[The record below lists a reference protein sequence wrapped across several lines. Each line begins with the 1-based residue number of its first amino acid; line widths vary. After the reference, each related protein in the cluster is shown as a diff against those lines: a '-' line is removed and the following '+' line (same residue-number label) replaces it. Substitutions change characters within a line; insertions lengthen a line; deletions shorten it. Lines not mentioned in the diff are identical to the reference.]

1 MGFMAVL
8 PVDGTC
14 FDRSRK
20 ATDVPP
26 RRARRG
32 PRSAAAPR
40 RATSPVDSPL
50 DRTQHSIRSTED
62 PMTQAPPQIGYDDF
76 LKVDVRV
83 GRIVQVDD
91 FPKAKK
97 PAYRLRID
105 FGELGVKTSSV
116 QLTRHY
122 RNEDLARRLVLA
134 VVHFPPRQIADYF
147 SEVLTLGVMLGEVDV
162 VLVQPDRDVPPGSRI
177 LQEKE
182 GVPLGPVGAGGRA
195 TRPPRHDPRPPRR
208 ARGEPRPASPP

>member
-76 LKVDVRV
+76 LKVDVADLRWRL
-83 GRIVQVDD
+83 GRSEEHTS
-91 FPKAKK
+91 
-97 PAYRLRID
+97 
-105 FGELGVKTSSV
+105 ELQSQS
-116 QLTRHY
+116 
-122 RNEDLARRLVLA
+122 NLV
-134 VVHFPPRQIADYF
+134 
-147 SEVLTLGVMLGEVDV
+147 
-162 VLVQPDRDVPPGSRI
+162 
-177 LQEKE
+177 
-182 GVPLGPVGAGGRA
+182 
-195 TRPPRHDPRPPRR
+195 
-208 ARGEPRPASPP
+208 